1 MSRFSESRV
10 SHLAHL
16 IIQELSETNLVE
28 FGDRGK
34 SLRLTKSYLEQF
46 FSEDDRLDDV
56 VRHKIDSLSRG
67 VQVGSRE
74 WEILYRKYTEEEVKK
89 RRP

>member
-1 MSRFSESRV
+1 MSRLSENRV

-16 IIQELSETNLVE
+16 IVRELSKRKLVD
-28 FGDRGK
+28 FRDQGK
-34 SLRLTKSYLEQF
+34 SLRVTKAYLETY
-46 FSEDDRLDDV
+46 FSDDDRLDDA
-56 VRHKIDSLSRG
+56 VRRKIDSLSRG

-74 WEILYRKYTEEEVKK
+74 WEILYRKYSEEEAKK

>member
-1 MSRFSESRV
+1 MSRLSDSRI

-16 IIQELSETNLVE
+16 ITHELSERELVD
-28 FGDRGK
+28 FRDKAK
-34 SLRLTKSYLEQF
+34 SLRITKTYLEQY
-46 FSEDDRLDDV
+46 FSEDDRLDDA
-56 VRHKIDSLSRG
+56 VRRKIDSLSRG

-74 WEILYRKYTEEEVKK
+74 WEILYRKYFEEEAKK

>member
-1 MSRFSESRV
+1 MSRISESRV

-16 IIQELSETNLVE
+16 IIQELSERNLVE

-34 SLRLTKSYLEQF
+34 SLRVTKGYLEQF
-46 FSEDDRLDDV
+46 FSDDDRLDDA
-56 VRHKIDSLSRG
+56 VRRKIESLSRG

-74 WEILYRKYTEEEVKK
+74 WEILYRKYAEEEVKK